1 NTFQQVA
8 MGKISSALVLLMMV
22 MSCMADTEERA
33 QIVALKTILNNLVVK
48 GKDITVQYDL
58 YNVGSKAAQNLQ
70 LEEEGFPSDY
80 FELKAGL
87 LRARWAS
94 LPAGANV
101 SHSVVLTPLQSVMF
115 NVSQAT
121 VRYRASEDSRGF
133 TVGQTSGFGEVV
145 IYDTAAYDRQFSAHA
160 TEWLTF
166 GLMSLPSI
174 AIPMA
179 LWYKSHR
186 KYAALATRKLD

>member
-1 NTFQQVA
+1 